1 MRIHI
6 VTTGLLA
13 LGLAAGGHTTTTAD
27 ADKTAEILGGTRK
40 AIGDKKLDTLKSLS
54 VNATLQ
60 RNVGNMQI
68 NSDVELMVEL
78 PDKYARSETT
88 TGPVSGSNTTGF
100 NGDKLLTRANSPMV
114 GGGGGMIIR
123 MGPGGGAFG
132 GPGSDVKP
140 TPEEQEKMN
149 AAMLRSSRQELSRL
163 MLGWFAMA
171 HPSINAEYS
180 YAGEAESPDGKAYV
194 IDAKNADGFAARLF
208 IDQQTHLPLM
218 LTYQGPQ
225 PRMITMG
232 GPGRG
237 ADGRQGAPGGGQG
250 RAMTPPTEEERKKM
264 REEVQ
269 KQMAAMEKEPPKM
282 IEYTIYFDDWRE
294 EDGVKFPH
302 TMRRASGGTTSEE
315 WTITK
320 VKVNPK
326 IDAKKFAI
334 ES

>member
-1 MRIHI
+1 MQIHT
-6 VTTGLLA
+6 VTAGWLV
-13 LGLAAGGHTTTTAD
+13 LGLTVASGPAPTAARG
-27 ADKTAEILGGTRK
+27 ADKTAEVLTGTRK
-40 AIGDKKLDTLKSLS
+40 AIGDKKLDGLKSLS

-68 NSDVELMVEL
+68 NSDVELLVEL
-78 PDKYARSETT
+78 PDKYSRSETT

-100 NGDKLLTRANSPMV
+100 NGDKPLTRANAPMV

-123 MGPGGGAFG
+123 MGPGPAFT
-132 GPGSDVKP
+132 GSDAKP

-149 AAMLRSSRQELSRL
+149 AAMLRSSRQDLSRL

-171 HPSINAEYS
+171 HPSITVEYS

-208 IDQQTHLPLM
+208 IDQQTQLPLM

-232 GPGRG
+232 GPGGG
-237 ADGRQGAPGGGQG
+237 AGGRQGAAAGAQTQT
-250 RAMTPPTEEERKKM
+250 RQMTDEERTKM
-264 REEVQ
+264 REDVQ
-269 KQMAAMEKEPPKM
+269 KRMTEAEKEPPKM

-294 EDGVKFPH
+294 VDGVKFPH
-302 TMRRASGGTTSEE
+302 RMRRASGGTTNEE
-315 WTITK
+315 WTVTK
-320 VKVNPK
+320 VKINPK

>member
-1 MRIHI
+1 MRTHT
-6 VTTGLLA
+6 VTAGLLV
-13 LGLAAGGHTTTTAD
+13 LGLAIVGSPATQARG
-27 ADKTAEILGGTRK
+27 DKTAEVLTGARK
-40 AIGDKKLDTLKSLS
+40 AIGDKKLDSLKSLS

-68 NSDVELMVEL
+68 NSEVELLFEL
-78 PDKYARSETT
+78 PDKYVRSETT
-88 TGPVSGSNTTGF
+88 TSPMTGSSTTGF
-100 NGDKLLTRANSPMV
+100 NGDKPLTRANSQMV
-114 GGGGGMIIR
+114 GGGGAMIIR
-123 MGPGGGAFG
+123 MGPGGGAFSG
-132 GPGSDVKP
+132 TGNDPKP

-171 HPSINAEYS
+171 HPSVNAEYS
-180 YAGEAESPDGKAYV
+180 YAGEAESPDGKAFV

-208 IDQQTHLPLM
+208 IDQQTQLPLM

-232 GPGRG
+232 GPGG
-237 ADGRQGAPGGGQG
+237 GRQGAPAGGQG

-264 REEVQ
+264 REDAQ
-269 KQMAAMEKEPPKM
+269 KQMADLQKEPPKM
-282 IEYTIYFDDWRE
+282 IEYTLYFDDWRE
-294 EDGVKFPH
+294 VDGVKFPH
-302 TMRRASGGTTSEE
+302 RMRRASGGTTSEE
-315 WTITK
+315 WTVTK

>member
-1 MRIHI
+1 MRIHT
-6 VTTGLLA
+6 VTAGLLA
-13 LGLAAGGHTTTTAD
+13 LGLAIASGQTTARG
-27 ADKTAEILGGTRK
+27 ADKTAEVLNGARK
-40 AIGDKKLDTLKSLS
+40 AIGDKKLDGLKSLS

-68 NSDVELMVEL
+68 NSDVELLIEL

-100 NGDKLLTRANSPMV
+100 NGDKPLTRANSPMV

-123 MGPGGGAFG
+123 MGPGGGAFTG
-132 GPGSDVKP
+132 NGSDAKP

-163 MLGWFAMA
+163 MLGWFAMT
-171 HPSINAEYS
+171 HPSIKAEYS

-208 IDQQTHLPLM
+208 IDQQTQLPLM

-232 GPGRG
+232 GPGG
-237 ADGRQGAPGGGQG
+237 AAGGRQGAPAGGQG

-264 REEVQ
+264 REDMQ
-269 KQMAAMEKEPPKM
+269 KQMADMEKEPPKM

-302 TMRRASGGTTSEE
+302 TMRRASGGTTNEE

>member
-1 MRIHI
+1 MRTHT
-6 VTTGLLA
+6 VTAGLLV
-13 LGLAAGGHTTTTAD
+13 LGLAIVGSPTTQAGG
-27 ADKTAEILGGTRK
+27 DKTAEVLTGARK
-40 AIGDKKLDTLKSLS
+40 AIGDKKLDSLKSLS

-60 RNVGNMQI
+60 RNVGTMQI
-68 NSDVELMVEL
+68 NSEVELLSEL
-78 PDKYARSETT
+78 PDKYVRSETT
-88 TGPVSGSNTTGF
+88 TGPMTGSSTTGF
-100 NGDKLLTRANSPMV
+100 NGDKPLTRANSQMV

-123 MGPGGGAFG
+123 MGPGGGAFSG
-132 GPGSDVKP
+132 TGNDPKP

-171 HPSINAEYS
+171 HPSVNAEYS
-180 YAGEAESPDGKAYV
+180 YAGEAESPDGKAFV

-208 IDQQTHLPLM
+208 IDQQTQLPLM

-232 GPGRG
+232 GPGG
-237 ADGRQGAPGGGQG
+237 AAGGRQGAPAAGQG
-250 RAMTPPTEEERKKM
+250 KPATPMTDEERKKM
-264 REEVQ
+264 RDDVQ
-269 KQMAAMEKEPPKM
+269 KQMADMQKDPPKM
-282 IEYTIYFDDWRE
+282 IEYTLYFDDWRE
-294 EDGVKFPH
+294 VDGVKFPH
-302 TMRRASGGTTSEE
+302 RMRRASGGTTSEE
-315 WTITK
+315 WTVTK

>member
-1 MRIHI
+1 MRIHT
-6 VTTGLLA
+6 VTAGLLA
-13 LGLAAGGHTTTTAD
+13 LGLAVGSGPATTAARG
-27 ADKTAEILGGTRK
+27 ADKSAEILTGARK
-40 AIGDKKLDTLKSLS
+40 AIGDKKLDGLKSLS

-68 NSDVELMVEL
+68 NSDVELLVEL
-78 PDKYARSETT
+78 PDKYVRSETT
-88 TGPVSGSNTTGF
+88 TGPVSGSNATGF
-100 NGDKLLTRANSPMV
+100 NGDKPLARANSPMV

-123 MGPGGGAFG
+123 MGPGGGAFT
-132 GPGSDVKP
+132 GSDAKP

-171 HPSINAEYS
+171 HPSTNAEYS

-208 IDQQTHLPLM
+208 IDQQTQLPLM

-232 GPGRG
+232 GPGG
-237 ADGRQGAPGGGQG
+237 AAGGRQGAPAGGQT
-250 RAMTPPTEEERKKM
+250 RQMTDEERTKM
-264 REEVQ
+264 REDMQ
-269 KQMAAMEKEPPKM
+269 KRMADLEKDPPKM
-282 IEYTIYFDDWRE
+282 VEYTIYFDDWRE
-294 EDGVKFPH
+294 VDGVKFPH
-302 TMRRASGGTTSEE
+302 SMRRASGGTTSEE

>member
-1 MRIHI
+1 MRIHT
-6 VTTGLLA
+6 VTAGLLT
-13 LGLAAGGHTTTTAD
+13 LGLAVTSGHTMTAARG
-27 ADKTAEILGGTRK
+27 ADKTAEILSGARK

-68 NSDVELMVEL
+68 NSEVELLLEL

-100 NGDKLLTRANSPMV
+100 NGDKPLTRANSPMA
-114 GGGGGMIIR
+114 GGGGAMVIR
-123 MGPGGGAFG
+123 MGPGGGAFTG
-132 GPGSDVKP
+132 GGSDAKP

-163 MLGWFAMA
+163 MLGWFAMT
-171 HPSINAEYS
+171 HPSINVEYS

-208 IDQQTHLPLM
+208 IDQQTQLPLM

-225 PRMITMG
+225 PRVITMG
-232 GPGRG
+232 GPVG
-237 ADGRQGAPGGGQG
+237 AAGGRQGAPAGGQ
-250 RAMTPPTEEERKKM
+250 ATTMSDEERKKM
-264 REEVQ
+264 RDDAQ
-269 KQMAAMEKEPPKM
+269 KKMADMQKEPPKM
-282 IEYTIYFDDWRE
+282 VEYTIYFDDWRE

-302 TMRRASGGTTSEE
+302 TMRRASGGTTNEE

-320 VKVNPK
+320 IKVNPK

>member
-1 MRIHI
+1 MRIHT
-6 VTTGLLA
+6 VTAGWLV
-13 LGLAAGGHTTTTAD
+13 LGLAVASGPAPTAARG
-27 ADKTAEILGGTRK
+27 ADKTAEVLTGTRK
-40 AIGDKKLDTLKSLS
+40 AIGDKKLDGLKSLS

-68 NSDVELMVEL
+68 NSDVELLVEL
-78 PDKYARSETT
+78 PDKYSRSETT

-100 NGDKLLTRANSPMV
+100 NGDKPLTRANAPMV

-123 MGPGGGAFG
+123 MGPGPAFT
-132 GPGSDVKP
+132 GSDAKP

-149 AAMLRSSRQELSRL
+149 AAMLRSSRQDLSRL

-171 HPSINAEYS
+171 HPSITVEYS

-208 IDQQTHLPLM
+208 IDQQTQLPLM

-232 GPGRG
+232 GPGAG
-237 ADGRQGAPGGGQG
+237 AGGRQGAAAGAQTQT
-250 RAMTPPTEEERKKM
+250 RQMTDEERTKM
-264 REEVQ
+264 REDVQ
-269 KQMAAMEKEPPKM
+269 KRMTEAEKEPPKM

-294 EDGVKFPH
+294 VDGVKFPH
-302 TMRRASGGTTSEE
+302 RMRRASGGTTNEE
-315 WTITK
+315 WTVTK
-320 VKVNPK
+320 VKINPK